1 MPIKMPMI
9 SSCDVTSC
17 SYNADK
23 KCHTMAIT
31 VGDSSCAMCDTF
43 IDSGSKGGDR
53 AVTGGVGA
61 CKAVNCRWNQS
72 LECTAG
78 NIVVGMHSSHADCKT
93 YSDR

>member
-9 SSCDVTSC
+9 SSCDVTNC
-17 SYNADK
+17 SYNTDK

-31 VGDSSCAMCDTF
+31 VGDSSCAICDTY
-43 IDSGSKGGDR
+43 IDSRSKGGDQ

-61 CKAVNCRWNQS
+61 CKAMSCKWNQS

-78 NIVVGMHSSHADCKT
+78 NIVVGVHSSHADCKT
-93 YSDR
+93 YSAR